1 MVLKGYVKRVAE
13 LKKKTKEQLIN
24 SIIEKERRR
33 DDKLSHLVNQYM
45 NYHDMLERSRIENKD
60 LDKKI
65 AVLKTEIMEKDKH
78 IGQLTGYLKITKD
91 DLRKAIEDIKNQ
103 SKNITDMVLK
113 KFNEIKI
120 KIIQELVD
128 EKVQLIREKLRKKKD
143 EELFEIF
150 GVLGVSRERLIEII
164 KKGAK

>member
-1 MVLKGYVKRVAE
+1 MKRVAE

-33 DDKLSHLVNQYM
+33 DDKLSHLVNQYV
-45 NYHDMLERSRIENKD
+45 NYYDMLERSRIENKD

-65 AVLKTEIMEKDKH
+65 AVLKTEIREKDKH
-78 IGQLTGYLKITKD
+78 IGQLTGFLKITED

-150 GVLGVSRERLIEII
+150 GVLGVSKERLIEII
-164 KKGAK
+164 KKGAE